1 MIVFLEILISLIF
14 LLYFRIISHSCVLNQ
29 EGSFNILNFNL
40 ILGLSLFVL
49 VVLILFYRFDK
60 LYSKQSK
67 KFLLGVVGLGLI
79 NILER
84 IIWGNIC
91 DYISYGN
98 IVFGNIVDL
107 FLFLNIAVIIYAE
120 VRNKG

>member
-1 MIVFLEILISLIF
+1 MIVFIEILISLVS
-14 LLYFRIISHSCVLNQ
+14 LLYFRVISPSCVLNQ
-29 EGSFNILNFNL
+29 DGSFNILNFNWIL
-40 ILGLSLFVL
+40 IFSLFAL
-49 VVLILFYRFDK
+49 LTLIFFYK
-60 LYSKQSK
+60 LDNFHSKRL
-67 KFLLGVVGLGLI
+67 LLGVIGLGLI

-107 FLFLNIAVIIYAE
+107 FLFLNITAIIYAE